1 MAQKIIICYQGELYK
16 IPSTFDL
23 MNFQKINTCTH
34 VHPERGYEE
43 IDVKHLFATNDI
55 IFQLYLQKS
64 MREDK
69 LHANFYMFV
78 DEILYY
84 IKLNSLRED
93 VGEYWKKLL

>member
-1 MAQKIIICYQGELYK
+1 MTQQIIICYQGELYK

-23 MNFQKINTCTH
+23 MKFDKVNTCTQ
-34 VHPERGYEE
+34 VHPQGGNTE
-43 IDVKHLFATNDI
+43 IEVRHLFALNDV

-64 MREDK
+64 IREDN
-69 LHANFYMFV
+69 LHPNFYMFV

-93 VGEYWKKLL
+93 VSEYWKKLL